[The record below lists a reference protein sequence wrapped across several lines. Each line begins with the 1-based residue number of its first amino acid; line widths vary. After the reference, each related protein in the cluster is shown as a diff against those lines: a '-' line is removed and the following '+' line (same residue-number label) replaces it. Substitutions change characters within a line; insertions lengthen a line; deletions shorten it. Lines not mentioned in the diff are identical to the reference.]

1 MVVQESEG
9 ETVSKFR
16 IKPLN
21 EQRRQAMSRDRQ
33 RARFRGVQAFGLLAV
48 AALVLLYRLLHT
60 PEGWLFP
67 RGWWRW

>member
-1 MVVQESEG
+1 MFAQKSEG
-9 ETVSKFR
+9 RTVSKFR

-21 EQRRQAMSRDRQ
+21 EQRRQAMSREKQ
-33 RARFRGVQAFGLLAV
+33 RARFRGVQAFGLLVV